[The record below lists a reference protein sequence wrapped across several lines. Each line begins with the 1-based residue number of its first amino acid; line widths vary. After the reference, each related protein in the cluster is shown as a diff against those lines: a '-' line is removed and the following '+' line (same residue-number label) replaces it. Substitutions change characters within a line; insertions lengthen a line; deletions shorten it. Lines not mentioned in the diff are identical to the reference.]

1 MVVAGAQSA
10 LGKLLGFPLQG
21 PWLRPALSASLLH
34 DFSMPGD
41 YLDLSSEPEERSLE
55 RNVAPSAHEPGSE
68 RSGGRRFVGIHFACC
83 DVYSRV
89 YINRQET
96 AYVGHCPRCM
106 RRVELRIG
114 PGGTDARFFTAF

>member
-1 MVVAGAQSA
+1 VIRPQIGLDEQARCCKTVRPRDLREWNA
-10 LGKLLGFPLQG
+10 L
-21 PWLRPALSASLLH
+21 
-34 DFSMPGD
+34 MPGD
-41 YLDLSSEPEERSLE
+41 YLDLTSQPQGQSGDRNVSSESVSGKAAA
-55 RNVAPSAHEPGSE
+55 RN
-68 RSGGRRFVGIHFACC
+68 FVGIHFACC

-106 RRVELRIG
+106 RRVELKIG